1 MNFDIYEFNYEDRIG
16 NLKNE
21 AQSKVKSE
29 KHFPIF
35 DIDGEKYIFKPLS
48 KTKPFLTPF
57 FAYSEVFWSNIIN
70 SYFDDKAPLYKL
82 AICRGLS
89 DDIPKYYEKGTIVK
103 MIVSSDEKLVN
114 LFEFFRD
121 NLDKNVDIMNY
132 ENYCGVYYDYTQIFN
147 SEFFLENKS
156 LGEKLAYQ
164 LLISILKSDN
174 NYHYENVSFIK
185 SGDDISLAPPIDHEF
200 SNFFFAVDYGNLHA
214 KYLLH
219 FIMAINGIFGDNGM
233 RQKNIMKNIDLICE
247 RYPHVLYDFLDRLR
261 RIKLF
266 DLYDN
271 GYIEDFDS
279 FSYEIGIE
287 EYKNGDLAKAN
298 YLRKIIKPKAVDT
311 SQIFNNIKED
321 ISFSVKILDNCLSK
335 KI

>member
-1 MNFDIYEFNYEDRIG
+1 MDFDIYEFNYEDRIG

-48 KTKPFLTPF
+48 KTKSFLTPF

-82 AICRGLS
+82 AICR
-89 DDIPKYYEKGTIVK
+89 
-103 MIVSSDEKLVN
+103 
-114 LFEFFRD
+114 
-121 NLDKNVDIMNY
+121 
-132 ENYCGVYYDYTQIFN
+132 
-147 SEFFLENKS
+147 
-156 LGEKLAYQ
+156 
-164 LLISILKSDN
+164 
-174 NYHYENVSFIK
+174 
-185 SGDDISLAPPIDHEF
+185 
-200 SNFFFAVDYGNLHA
+200 
-214 KYLLH
+214 
-219 FIMAINGIFGDNGM
+219 
-233 RQKNIMKNIDLICE
+233 
-247 RYPHVLYDFLDRLR
+247 
-261 RIKLF
+261 
-266 DLYDN
+266 
-271 GYIEDFDS
+271 
-279 FSYEIGIE
+279 
-287 EYKNGDLAKAN
+287 LAKAN